1 MPKSFP
7 PLGALRAFE
16 SAARHQ
22 SVKKAAEELCVTPG
36 AVSQMLKLLESHLEV
51 TLFHRINRGIRL
63 TPAGQNYLPPIHN
76 AFRQIAE
83 ASGRIGGSAD
93 TGRLTVSVTPFF
105 ASAWLV
111 PRLRSFQHAHPQID
125 LQIVTSTALVNWDRD
140 DVDVAVRHGL
150 GRYSGLRSDRVVTV
164 EVVPVAA
171 PELVDALGLPPN
183 AAALARWPQLHDADR
198 RGWHMWFQAQSIE
211 DFGPARGVA
220 FDDAGLLLKAVLAGQ
235 GAGLLP
241 AAMIAPEVAQGRLV
255 RLASDT
261 LLDDFAYYL
270 VYPKDSQARP
280 KVAAFREWILAASN
294 DNSNQSF
301 PTRPVHSLPNPT
313 SARTSRGLPARR
325 GEPK

>member
-1 MPKSFP
+1 MNFRSFP

-16 SAARHQ
+16 AAARHQ

-36 AVSQMLKLLESHLEV
+36 AVSQMLKLLESHLDV
-51 TLFHRINRGIRL
+51 TLFHRVNRGIRL
-63 TPAGQNYLPPIHN
+63 TTAGHSYLPPIHN

-83 ASGRIGGSAD
+83 ASGRIGGGAD

-111 PRLRSFQHAHPQID
+111 PRLRSFQEAYPQID
-125 LQIVTSTALVNWDRD
+125 LQIVASTALVNWERD
-140 DVDVAVRHGL
+140 GVDVAVRHGL
-150 GRYSGLRSDRVVTV
+150 GRYAGLLSDRVVSV

-171 PELVDALGLPPN
+171 PALVNARGLPPN
-183 AAALARWPQLHDADR
+183 PAALASWPKVHDAER
-198 RGWHMWFQAQSIE
+198 RGWHLWFQTLGVDDI
-211 DFGPARGVA
+211 GPARGVA

-241 AAMIAPEVAQGRLV
+241 AAMIAPDVTEGRLV
-255 RLASDT
+255 RLAKDT

-294 DNSNQSF
+294 DDFN
-301 PTRPVHSLPNPT
+301 
-313 SARTSRGLPARR
+313 
-325 GEPK
+325 

>member
-1 MPKSFP
+1 MARNFP

-51 TLFHRINRGIRL
+51 TLFHRIHRGIRL
-63 TPAGQNYLPPIHN
+63 TPAGQNYLRPIHD

-83 ASGRIGGSAD
+83 ASARVGGTSDA
-93 TGRLTVSVTPFF
+93 GRLTVSVTPFF
-105 ASAWLV
+105 GSAWLV
-111 PRLRSFQHAHPQID
+111 PRLRAFQEAHPLID

-150 GRYSGLRSDRVVTV
+150 GQYPGLCSHRVVTV

-171 PELVDALGLPPN
+171 PALVDAWGFPSNP
-183 AAALARWPQLHDADR
+183 AALARWPRLHGADR
-198 RGWHMWFQAQSIE
+198 QGWHLWFQSQGVE
-211 DFGPARGVA
+211 DFGSTRGVA
-220 FDDAGLLLKAVLAGQ
+220 FDDAGLLLTAVLAGQ

-241 AAMIAPEVAQGRLV
+241 AAMIASEVTEGRLV
-255 RLASDT
+255 RLAEDT
-261 LLDDFAYYL
+261 LLEDFAYYL

-280 KVAAFREWILAASN
+280 KVVAFMEWIVAESQEKAPISRRDPLVACSQLKI
-294 DNSNQSF
+294 DPQS
-301 PTRPVHSLPNPT
+301 
-313 SARTSRGLPARR
+313 
-325 GEPK
+325 